1 MNKECIG
8 QLIIELR
15 RRHDMSQKELSERLN
30 IAPSTLC
37 KWEHG
42 INMPDIDTLSNLSDI
57 FHVSGDALFHPEVAL
72 QMMKK
77 DVDKE
82 ETANTTLKDNSDKS
96 TLFLKK
102 HVIVVMSVLMV
113 VLTSIGFFI
122 AFEILRPN
130 FEVID
135 VRHKPEDSQDTYYQ
149 ISVLCSGSIRQTDYY
164 EYLDMIRD
172 KWEEVEV
179 DDNTEIIEVYFYQN
193 REDAEIWSWTD
204 DIMIIVL

>member
-72 QMMKK
+72 QMMQK
-77 DVDKE
+77 DVEKE
-82 ETANTTLKDNSDKS
+82 ETTNNTLKDNNKRI
-96 TLFLKK
+96 LFLKK
-102 HVIVVMSVLMV
+102 HILVILSMLMV
-113 VLTSIGFFI
+113 VLTFTVFFI
-122 AFEILRPN
+122 AYMILQPN

-135 VRHKPEDSQDTYYQ
+135 MRHKPEDSQDTCYQ

-164 EYLDMIRD
+164 EYIDMICD
-172 KWEEVEV
+172 KCEEVEI

-193 REDAEIWSWTD
+193 REDAETWNWTD